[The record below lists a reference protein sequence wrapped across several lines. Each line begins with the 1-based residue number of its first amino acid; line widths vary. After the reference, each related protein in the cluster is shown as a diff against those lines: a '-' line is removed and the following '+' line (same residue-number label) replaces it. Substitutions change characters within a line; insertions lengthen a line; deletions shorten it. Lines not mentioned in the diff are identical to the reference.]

1 MILGSEEEG
10 GSVCSPLSALGSLVV
25 FLRTALTEVIRD
37 EEAQTVLLFTSR
49 PGCLRKDALRVPFSP
64 FGY

>member
-1 MILGSEEEG
+1 MFA
-10 GSVCSPLSALGSLVV
+10 PLSALGSLVV

-64 FGY
+64 FGD